1 MKSTVTGGA
10 GFIGSHLIDLL
21 AKRGH
26 EITVLDNLSTG
37 SMKNLAGHDRDR
49 VRVIRGD
56 LRRYSDVHRV
66 IAGTDNVFHLGAC
79 VGRSIFFPRLDFD
92 TNALGTL
99 NVLRACRSANVDR
112 VVVASSVMVY
122 GDLGRKG
129 IAKESER
136 LSPIIPYG
144 ASKAAAEAYAMAF
157 HHAWNIPAVVLRY
170 FNVYGPR
177 ADPRNPY
184 SGVVSR
190 FLGRARRRLP
200 PIVYGDG
207 KQTRDFIYVKDVA
220 KATLLAAERKAAV
233 GEILN
238 VGSGSETT
246 INELASLV
254 IDVAGLGELEPRHAA
269 ARMHEY
275 RRLHADMT
283 KTRKVLGFKAD
294 TSLRKGLKL
303 TWESLGP
310 AD

>member
-1 MKSTVTGGA
+1 MKSLVTGGA
-10 GFIGSHLIDLL
+10 GFIGYHLVDLL
-21 AKRGH
+21 QQRKD
-26 EITVLDNLSTG
+26 EVSILDDFSSG
-37 SMKNLAGHDRDR
+37 SLRNVDSKN
-49 VRVIRGD
+49 VKVIKGD
-56 LRRYSDVHRV
+56 LRRYTDVLKAIKGVDR
-66 IAGTDNVFHLGAC
+66 VFHLGAC

-92 TNALGTL
+92 TNALGTF
-99 NVLRACRSANVDR
+99 NVFRACRSASIER

-122 GDLGRKG
+122 GNPGGKG
-129 IAKESER
+129 IAKESEC

-177 ADPRNPY
+177 ADPKNPY
-184 SGVVSR
+184 AGVVSR

-200 PIVYGDG
+200 PIVHGDG

-254 IDVAGLGELEPRHAA
+254 IDVAGLGGLEPRHAA

-294 TSLRKGLKL
+294 TSLHKGLKL
-303 TWESLGP
+303 TWESLSP
-310 AD
+310 VH

>member
-1 MKSTVTGGA
+1 LRALVTGGA
-10 GFIGSHLIDLL
+10 GFIGSHLVDLL
-21 AKRGH
+21 QQQKH
-26 EITVLDNLSTG
+26 DVSILDNLSSGRLTNVN
-37 SMKNLAGHDRDR
+37 SEK
-49 VRVIRGD
+49 VEVCKGD
-56 LRRYSDVHRV
+56 LRRYPDVQKAV
-66 IAGTDNVFHLGAC
+66 KGTDLVFHIGAC
-79 VGRSIFFPRLDFD
+79 VGRSVSFPRLDFD

-99 NVLRACRSANVDR
+99 NVLKACRSVNVGR

-122 GDLGRKG
+122 GNLGGKG
-129 IAKESER
+129 IAKESDP

-157 HHAWNIPAVVLRY
+157 RHAWNVPAVVLRF

-177 ADPRNPY
+177 ADPKNPY

-190 FLGRARRRLP
+190 FLGRACRRLP
-200 PIVYGDG
+200 PIIYGDG

-220 KATLLAAERKAAV
+220 RATLLAAERRAAV

-246 INELASLV
+246 INELASIV
-254 IDVAGLGELEPRHAA
+254 IDMAGLAGLKPRHVST
-269 ARMHEY
+269 RMHEY

-283 KTRKVLGFKAD
+283 KTRKILGFKAEM
-294 TSLRKGLKL
+294 SLRTGLKL

-310 AD
+310 SA